1 MIGMTLTLAA
11 LQTLPADLL
20 ARRDAQEIADAYNA
34 DPANAEVAEY
44 WLTDRGLVAD
54 LVIASGGTDLSDS
67 ILNKFDAAM
76 AASRSAKAQINRLYN
91 DANGL
96 NFGDPAL
103 RAWFVAHTP
112 DVFTEAERDA
122 LLALAVRPASVSEYD
137 VRRLC
142 WSDNGFW
149 LA

>member
-1 MIGMTLTLAA
+1 MPLTLAA
-11 LQTLPADLL
+11 LQTLPAELL

-34 DPANAEVAEY
+34 DPANAEVVEY

-91 DANGL
+91 DPKGL
-96 NFGDPAL
+96 NFGDAAL
-103 RAWFVAHTP
+103 RGWFVFEH
-112 DVFTEAERDA
+112 
-122 LLALAVRPASVSEYD
+122 SG
-137 VRRLC
+137 C
-142 WSDNGFW
+142 IHCG
-149 LA
+149 